1 MLKPFIIP
9 VTLAASLVL
18 VLASF
23 TSQAKLM
30 AQETESRSQL
40 SQLSQLQRDFEEP
53 IQILAENDFLDL
65 AANVYRATGN
75 VRINQGTL
83 RITADELEVTG
94 FEERDGEVELF
105 ILRGTPATYQQEIEP
120 GVLVEAQAHLI
131 EYNATERTLTLSTLA
146 ELRQDGSLV
155 RANRISYNI
164 ELQQVISESGD
175 GTEQVET
182 ILRPRQRQSQNQ
194 NGNENGN

>member
-23 TSQAKLM
+23 TSQAESS
-30 AQETESRSQL
+30 QQESRSQL
-40 SQLSQLQRDFEEP
+40 SQLSQLQRDFEAP

-105 ILRGTPATYQQEIEP
+105 VLRGTPATYQQEIEP

-131 EYNATERTLTLSTLA
+131 EYNATERTLTLSTFA

-182 ILRPRQRQSQNQ
+182 ILRPRQRQNPNENQ
-194 NGNENGN
+194 NGNGN